1 MTKILYLFRHG
12 ETNWNK
18 DKIVQG
24 VANIPLNENG
34 IQQAKELAESLLTSG
49 IEHIYTSDLDRA
61 YRTGQ
66 IIAER
71 LSIEIEKV
79 NNLREISFGN
89 FAGKMIKTV
98 NEEMDENFYQ
108 NFSKTP
114 EYDDFVFPNGN
125 SKKVV
130 RIRFVNCVE
139 EILKNTKYNIIA
151 IVAHGMVLKQF
162 FYHYNHEY
170 PKTMP
175 NCSAMK
181 CFYENG
187 KIFDLKV
194 EEIDR

>member
-1 MTKILYLFRHG
+1 MTKTLYLFRHG

-18 DKIVQG
+18 DKIIQG
-24 VANIPLNENG
+24 IANIPLNENG
-34 IQQAKELAESLLTSG
+34 IKQAKELAERLLNSR

-79 NNLREISFGN
+79 DNLREISFGN
-89 FAGKMIKTV
+89 YAGKLIKTV
-98 NEEMDENFYQ
+98 DDELGNNFYN

-114 EYDDFVFPNGN
+114 DYDDFVFPNGD
-125 SKKVV
+125 SKKTV

-139 EILKNTKYNIIA
+139 EILRKTKYNIFA
-151 IVAHGMVLKQF
+151 IVAHGIVLKQF
-162 FYHYNHEY
+162 FYYYNQEY

-181 CFYENG
+181 CLYDNG

-194 EEIDR
+194 EKIDK

>member
-1 MTKILYLFRHG
+1 MRKTLYLFRHG
-12 ETNWNK
+12 ETDWNK

-49 IEHIYTSDLDRA
+49 IQHVYTSDLDRA
-61 YRTGQ
+61 YKTGQ

-71 LSIEIEKV
+71 LSIEAEKV
-79 NNLREISFGN
+79 DNLREISFGD
-89 FAGKMIKTV
+89 FAGKPIKTLF
-98 NEEMDENFYQ
+98 EEIDENFYK

-130 RIRFVNCVE
+130 RIRFVNCVK

-151 IVAHGMVLKQF
+151 IVAHGIVLKQF
-162 FYHYNHEY
+162 FYHYNNEY
-170 PKTMP
+170 PDTMP

-187 KIFDLKV
+187 EIFDLTV
-194 EEIDR
+194 EEINK